1 MSNKYKHGDRVPS
14 DVLCRRLDE
23 LAEFVTKGPDAV
35 RREFTMRV
43 PAELDRDADLV
54 ISAASRRIKEL
65 EAALQTSLPQ
75 DMEPEILSELL
86 DSAMVSTGEIVPD
99 KPSHPQD
106 VEEWMAKNKL
116 WSITAREFSITTRS
130 IRAFLAG
137 KVLVPVNELNDVLEM
152 ASLALSMT
160 PIGSRER
167 ESFSAIYGALAAPK
181 AE

>member
-14 DVLCRRLDE
+14 NVLCNRLDE

-54 ISAASRRIKEL
+54 ISEASRRIKEL
-65 EAALQTSLPQ
+65 EAALHPSL
-75 DMEPEILSELL
+75 
-86 DSAMVSTGEIVPD
+86 
-99 KPSHPQD
+99 PQD

-137 KVLVPVNELNDVLEM
+137 KVLVPMEFLEVMQELVSAMREYEMDVGEPAPYKHRKMMRRAEAILT
-152 ASLALSMT
+152 ASK
-160 PIGSRER
+160 EQKH
-167 ESFSAIYGALAAPK
+167 EQ
-181 AE
+181 

>member
-1 MSNKYKHGDRVPS
+1 MSNE
-14 DVLCRRLDE
+14 LIDE
-23 LAEFVTKGPDAV
+23 LNEYADHCASSGQFQASDLISRAV
-35 RREFTMRV
+35 
-43 PAELDRDADLV
+43 
-54 ISAASRRIKEL
+54 
-65 EAALQTSLPQ
+65 AALQPSLPQ

-137 KVLVPVNELNDVLEM
+137 KVLVPVIELNDVLEM
-152 ASLALSMT
+152 AGLALSMT
-160 PIGSRER
+160 PLDSRER
-167 ESFSAIYGALAAPK
+167 KSFRAVADAIK
-181 AE
+181 

>member
-1 MSNKYKHGDRVPS
+1 MSNE
-14 DVLCRRLDE
+14 LIDE
-23 LAEFVTKGPDAV
+23 LNEYADHCASSGQFQASDLISRAV
-35 RREFTMRV
+35 
-43 PAELDRDADLV
+43 
-54 ISAASRRIKEL
+54 
-65 EAALQTSLPQ
+65 AALQPSLPQ

-137 KVLVPVNELNDVLEM
+137 KVLVPVEPTKEM
-152 ASLALSMT
+152 VVAGHHAAWRRIPSIFDFDDAENVYKAMLTASK
-160 PIGSRER
+160 GE
-167 ESFSAIYGALAAPK
+167 
-181 AE
+181 

>member
-1 MSNKYKHGDRVPS
+1 MSNELIVELNEYADHCASSGQFQAS
-14 DVLCRRLDE
+14 DLISR
-23 LAEFVTKGPDAV
+23 AV
-35 RREFTMRV
+35 
-43 PAELDRDADLV
+43 
-54 ISAASRRIKEL
+54 
-65 EAALQTSLPQ
+65 AALQPSLPQ

-137 KVLVPVNELNDVLEM
+137 KVLVPVEPTKEM
-152 ASLALSMT
+152 VVAGHHAAWRRIPSIFDFDDAENVYKAMLTASK
-160 PIGSRER
+160 GE
-167 ESFSAIYGALAAPK
+167 
-181 AE
+181 

>member
-1 MSNKYKHGDRVPS
+1 MSNE
-14 DVLCRRLDE
+14 LIDE
-23 LAEFVTKGPDAV
+23 LNEYADHCASSGQFQASDLISRAV
-35 RREFTMRV
+35 
-43 PAELDRDADLV
+43 
-54 ISAASRRIKEL
+54 
-65 EAALQTSLPQ
+65 AALQPSLPQ

-160 PIGSRER
+160 PLDSRER
-167 ESFSAIYGALAAPK
+167 KSFRAVADAIK
-181 AE
+181 

>member
-1 MSNKYKHGDRVPS
+1 MSNE
-14 DVLCRRLDE
+14 LIDE
-23 LAEFVTKGPDAV
+23 LNEYADHCASSGQFQASDLISRAV
-35 RREFTMRV
+35 
-43 PAELDRDADLV
+43 
-54 ISAASRRIKEL
+54 
-65 EAALQTSLPQ
+65 AALQPSLPQ

-137 KVLVPVNELNDVLEM
+137 KVLVPVEPTKEM
-152 ASLALSMT
+152 VVAGHHAAWRRIPSIFDFDDAENVYKAMLTASK
-160 PIGSRER
+160 E
-167 ESFSAIYGALAAPK
+167 E
-181 AE
+181 